1 MIKIL
6 QSIVARK
13 GTEVEAIKTAL
24 GEGVSDIAK
33 LDAPVESGAMVQFE
47 QMPRDAFKADSFEVV
62 ALKSDN
68 SILAI
73 QGELSEPVSEDGF
86 ITKMF
91 KKPVKKSQ
99 IMMESDL
106 EVLPTEA
113 LKSQLSSVLYDEVYS
128 LNDAIRGIIGQEEG
142 SGSEK
147 VAMVRAVLSNFT
159 AALETAMVTLKCDKL
174 DPPAEEDKEAKK
186 SDPDPATVPDENLA
200 PKPDPDPAP
209 DGDPAPDEPAAEKS
223 EEGSEPPAVDIAAI
237 VKETV
242 EKTAEALKPFL
253 ADQIKTVDAKLST
266 VQEEVQKMQ
275 KTPAT
280 VVSDHADDGTVTKKS
295 QKDASVFSG
304 LFTRQ

>member
-6 QSIVARK
+6 QSIVAKK

-106 EVLPTEA
+106 EVLPMEA
-113 LKSQLSSVLYDEVYS
+113 LKSQLSSALYDEVYS

-186 SDPDPATVPDENLA
+186 SDPEPDSA
-200 PKPDPDPAP
+200 PKSDPEPAPAP
-209 DGDPAPDEPAAEKS
+209 DVDQAPNEPAAEKS
-223 EEGSEPPAVDIAAI
+223 AEGSETPAVDIAAI

-253 ADQIKTVDAKLST
+253 ADQIKAVDTKLST
-266 VQEEVQKMQ
+266 MQEEVQKMQ
-275 KTPAT
+275 KSPAT
-280 VVSDHADDGTVTKKS
+280 VVSDHTDDGIVAKKG